1 MLQEA
6 ELFDMDGTLCN
17 IQGIRHL
24 VIGQKRDF
32 HAFHTASASCPPNPE
47 LVEKARQAHQ
57 RGRAVLIVTARKR
70 RYERLTSMWL
80 ALHEVPSTEMFM
92 RHDFDNRPDYE
103 VKRGILN
110 RIRLRYQ
117 PVKAYDD
124 NPAIIRLWEEEDIP
138 YELVP
143 GWEAV

>member
-6 ELFDMDGTLCN
+6 ELFDMDGTLCDVRS
-17 IQGIRHL
+17 IRHL
-24 VIGQKRDF
+24 VTGPKRNF
-32 HAFHTASASCPPNPE
+32 HAFHMASASCPPHPHV
-47 LVEKARQAHQ
+47 VEAARRAH
-57 RGRAVLIVTARKR
+57 REGRAVLIVTARKR

-92 RHDFDNRPDYE
+92 RHDLDNRPDCE
-103 VKRGILN
+103 VKRGILA

-124 NPAIIRLWEEEDIP
+124 QPKIASLWESNGIP
-138 YELVP
+138 VELVP
-143 GWEAV
+143 GWEAA